1 MSSLTLNL
9 AKPGEAA
16 PKLALNLNKGER
28 FRVRLAW
35 EGTNDLDLHALFCI
49 NSGAGAKASSF
60 ADILS
65 TYNVRRRIGT
75 QEVGTLTPAADG
87 SFSIHGGALRHSPD
101 ARDGDQ
107 LDIDEWL
114 EIDPAGLE
122 QPTAGVSEIPL
133 VAMIHPQSGALRFGD
148 VRNATVI
155 VETAAGQP
163 LLRVALGSEFGEFIG
178 VQMGSIVV
186 GNNGAE
192 FVAIGVGFNGDFNA
206 VLGHFS

>member
-35 EGTNDLDLHALFCI
+35 EGANDLDLHALFCI
-49 NSGAGAKASSF
+49 NAGAGARASSF

-65 TYNVRRRIGT
+65 TYNVRRRIGA

-87 SFSIHGGALRHSPD
+87 SFSIHGGALKHSPD

-114 EIDPAGLE
+114 EIDPAGLT
-122 QPTAGVSEIPL
+122 QPATGVIEIPL
-133 VAMIHPQSGALRFGD
+133 VAMIHPQSGALRFRD

-155 VETAAGQP
+155 VETVAGQA

-186 GNNGAE
+186 GNKGAE